1 MFSRTAV
8 RGIATV
14 KAHVP
19 MIKFRG
25 SKLPQS
31 GSSHHSAESQT
42 SSKASSSSQR
52 PTIEDFQLPQRYRRA
67 RLDEAE
73 INAINSGGAY

>member
-1 MFSRTAV
+1 MISRTIV
-8 RGIATV
+8 RSVSTV

-25 SKLPQS
+25 SKLPSS
-31 GSSHHSAESQT
+31 GGHTTETQAT
-42 SSKASSSSQR
+42 SKASSSGQR
-52 PTIEDFQLPQRYRRA
+52 PTIEDYQLPQKYRRA
-67 RLDEAE
+67 HLDEAE